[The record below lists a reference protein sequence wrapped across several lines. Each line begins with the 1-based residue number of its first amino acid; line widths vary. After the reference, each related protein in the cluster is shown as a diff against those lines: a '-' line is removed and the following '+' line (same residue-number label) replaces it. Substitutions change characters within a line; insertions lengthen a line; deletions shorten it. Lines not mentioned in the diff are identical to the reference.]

1 MRRQGILTYGAF
13 ARAVGE
19 QFEKKWLHKADSL
32 NEEVLSVPDFS
43 TVGDLYGVVH
53 NIGDIRIPARAVYL
67 DAIIAAALIQALPG
81 VIVAIPF
88 NTLIRAAM
96 GFLF

>member
-1 MRRQGILTYGAF
+1 MLTYGAF

-19 QFEKKWLHKADSL
+19 QFEKKWLDKAGSL

-43 TVGDLYGVVH
+43 TVGDLYSVVH
-53 NIGDIRIPARAVYL
+53 NTDDIRIIPAGAVNL
-67 DAIIAAALIQALPG
+67 CAIIAAALIPALPA
-81 VIVAIPF
+81 VVAAIPF
-88 NTLIRAAM
+88 NTLIRAGM